1 MAPLTNLP
9 PTWTP
14 TRTLPSA
21 LTHALHPRQATA
33 TATVVA
39 DVGNDSGGNNL
50 SGGAIAGIVI
60 GSIAGFLLILWII
73 RSCTNLGKPDIWGS
87 TFGAQDEPP
96 VTSTYPVH
104 PYPHEMHRSSSRH
117 SHGHHRGH
125 RHHNYSHSNGRSP
138 RRKSTEVSN
147 VTTIRPAYYGS
158 SSRSRGR
165 SPATP
170 PPVPYY
176 PQDAREARSQ
186 SRRAPKRYY

>member
-60 GSIAGFLLILWII
+60 GSIA
-73 RSCTNLGKPDIWGS
+73 DIWGS

-170 PPVPYY
+170 PPAPYY
-176 PQDAREARSQ
+176 PQDAREVRRQ

>member
-9 PTWTP
+9 LVWTP

-21 LTHALHPRQATA
+21 LTHALHLRQATA
-33 TATVVA
+33 AATVVT
-39 DVGNDSGGNNL
+39 DIGNDSGHNNL
-50 SGGAIAGIVI
+50 SGGAIAGIII

-73 RSCTNLGKPDIWGS
+73 CSCTNLGKPDIWGS
-87 TFGAQDEPP
+87 TFGAHDEPP

-104 PYPHEMHRSSSRH
+104 PYPHDMHRSSSRH

-125 RHHNYSHSNGRSP
+125 GHHNYSHSNGRS
-138 RRKSTEVSN
+138 RKSTEVSN

-158 SSRSRGR
+158 SSRSRRR
-165 SPATP
+165 SPATL

-176 PQDAREARSQ
+176 PQDLGV
-186 SRRAPKRYY
+186 